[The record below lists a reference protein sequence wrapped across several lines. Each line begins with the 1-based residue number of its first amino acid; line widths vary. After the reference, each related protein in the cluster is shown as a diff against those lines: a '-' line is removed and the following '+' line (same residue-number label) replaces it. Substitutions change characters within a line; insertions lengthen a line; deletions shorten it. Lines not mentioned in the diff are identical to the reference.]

1 MPELTITSNPPGAEV
16 QLDGISMGTAP
27 VTITIGEVHSEP
39 PSYTLAFTESFD
51 MFGPPSMSLDFTEHF
66 DDYMEE

>member
-1 MPELTITSNPPGAEV
+1 MPELTINSNPPGAEV

-27 VTITIGEVHSEP
+27 VTITIGEQSEP

-51 MFGPPSMSLDFTEHF
+51 MFGPPSMSLDFTETF
-66 DDYMEE
+66 DE

>member
-1 MPELTITSNPPGAEV
+1 MPELTINSNPPGADV

-39 PSYTLAFTESFD
+39 PSYILAFTETFD
-51 MFGPPSMSLDFTEHF
+51 MFAPPSMSLDFTETF
-66 DDYMEE
+66 DE

>member
-16 QLDGISMGTAP
+16 QFDGINMGPTP
-27 VTITIGEVHSEP
+27 VTIPIGEQSEP
-39 PSYTLAFTESFD
+39 PSYILAFTESFD
-51 MFGPPSMSLDFTEHF
+51 MFAPPSMSLDFTEHF